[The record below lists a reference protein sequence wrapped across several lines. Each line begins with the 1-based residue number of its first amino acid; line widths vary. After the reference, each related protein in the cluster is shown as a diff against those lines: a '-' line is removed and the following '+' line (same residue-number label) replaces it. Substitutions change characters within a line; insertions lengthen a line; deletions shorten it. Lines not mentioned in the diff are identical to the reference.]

1 MKLGALIACAG
12 LVCGCTTEPP
22 KPPIVDGHSRRAVN
36 SAETAATLALRA
48 DLADAM
54 ARIRALEKSQQATQG
69 AAAPRPAV
77 VAQTVGPSA
86 QASQPVAASTPST
99 AAPAAAAAVA
109 PPAPV
114 AASAP
119 VPAAM
124 PVAAPTA
131 AATTAAA
138 KPVASTPPA
147 IPAPAPQW
155 RLVPADDTLSA
166 ALTRWGSV
174 AGYQVVWQAPKDL
187 PVYAATYTGSFETA
201 VEQVMRDT
209 TLGAYPLHACLYD
222 NGVLR
227 VLHSTQSCGK

>member
-1 MKLGALIACAG
+1 MKLGALIACAS

-69 AAAPRPAV
+69 AAVPRPV
-77 VAQTVGPSA
+77 MVAQPVGPSA
-86 QASQPVAASTPST
+86 PAPQPVAASTPST
-99 AAPAAAAAVA
+99 AAPAPAVA
-109 PPAPV
+109 PLAPV
-114 AASAP
+114 AATAP
-119 VPAAM
+119 VPAAV

-131 AATTAAA
+131 AATTAAP

-222 NGVLR
+222 NRVLR